1 MVATLLEKTMIEAIY
16 NRPETAI
23 TNPWRVFAIAC
34 IAIFM
39 VSLDTTILYAGFSNI
54 LRSFPGATA
63 ADLSWA
69 MNAYSIVYA
78 AMLIPAG
85 GIADKYGR
93 KKVFILGVLLFVSAS
108 FACGASPGVGWLIVA
123 RIVQSIGACLLSP
136 AALAI
141 VLQAFPREKRMIVM
155 GAWGAVGALAA
166 ALGPGIGSLIIEM
179 GGWQWAFFI
188 NIPIGLLC
196 IWQSL
201 STLQESTQ
209 PRDKLRLDWVGI
221 LQLMSGVGAIAFGIV
236 ELNSAHWSAMQLA
249 GIVLAGVALL
259 VSYIPWA
266 KSNPEPLFEL
276 SLFKNNTFLFAN
288 VAGFMFAIAFAIMFF
303 SFFFWMKTIWHF
315 SQSMAGTTIMP
326 GPLTVVPTAILSGKI
341 ASKIGHRPLLI
352 TGSITYAFSG
362 LWFMWVPDATPDYL
376 TEWLPGLLLSG
387 LSVGLV
393 IPSLSAASVFGLPAK
408 DYAVGSAINHAV
420 RQVGTVI
427 GVALTVLLLA
437 KPHLQIADFHQMYAI
452 HIALALMTGLLCL
465 PINTHPRQLLVKSN
479 SSA

>member
-1 MVATLLEKTMIEAIY
+1 MTPTHATFSQPDNTMP
-16 NRPETAI
+16 NG
-23 TNPWRVFAIAC
+23 WRVFAIAC

-54 LRSFPGATA
+54 LDSFPGAIA

-85 GIADKYGR
+85 GIADKFGR
-93 KKVFILGVLLFVSAS
+93 KKVFMLGVLLFVSAS
-108 FACGASPGVGWLIVA
+108 FACGASPSVGWLIVA

-141 VLQAFPREKRMIVM
+141 VLEAFPREKRMVVM

-166 ALGPGIGSLIIEM
+166 ALGPGIGSLIIDV

-188 NIPIGLLC
+188 NIPIGLFC
-196 IWQSL
+196 IWQSMT
-201 STLQESTQ
+201 SLQESIQ

-221 LQLMSGVGAIAFGIV
+221 LQLMTGVGAIAFGIV
-236 ELNSAHWSAMQLA
+236 ELNSAHWSAVELA
-249 GIVLAGVALL
+249 AIVLLGLALL
-259 VSYIPWA
+259 LSYLPWA

-276 SLFKNNTFLFAN
+276 SLFRNNTFLFAN
-288 VAGFMFAIAFAIMFF
+288 IAGFVFAIAFAIMFF

-315 SQSMAGTTIMP
+315 SQSMAGTSIMP
-326 GPLTVVPTAILSGKI
+326 GPLTVVPTAILSGKL
-341 ASKIGHRPLLI
+341 ASRIGHRPLLI
-352 TGSITYAFSG
+352 TGTITYALSS
-362 LWFMWVPDATPDYL
+362 LWFMLVPDASPDYL

-408 DYAVGSAINHAV
+408 DYAVGSAINHAL

-427 GVALTVLLLA
+427 GVSLTVLVLA
-437 KPHLQIADFHQMYAI
+437 KADLQIADFHRMYAI
-452 HIALALMTGLLCL
+452 HITLALITGLLCL
-465 PINTHPRQLLVKSN
+465 PVNTHPKQLLAKPIGTI
-479 SSA
+479 

>member
-1 MVATLLEKTMIEAIY
+1 MTSTNATLSQPDNTT
-16 NRPETAI
+16 PTG
-23 TNPWRVFAIAC
+23 WRVFAIAC

-54 LRSFPGATA
+54 LHSFPGATA

-85 GIADKYGR
+85 GIADKFGR
-93 KKVFILGVLLFVSAS
+93 KKVFMLGVLLFVSAS
-108 FACGASPGVGWLIVA
+108 FACGASPSVGWLIVA
-123 RIVQSIGACLLSP
+123 RIFQSIGACLLSP

-141 VLQAFPREKRMIVM
+141 VLEAFPREKRMVVM

-166 ALGPGIGSLIIEM
+166 ALGPGIGSLIIDV

-188 NIPIGLLC
+188 NIPIGLFC
-196 IWQSL
+196 IWQSMA
-201 STLQESTQ
+201 SLQESSQ

-221 LQLMSGVGAIAFGIV
+221 LQLMTGVGAIAFGIV
-236 ELNSAHWSAMQLA
+236 ELNSAHWSAVEL
-249 GIVLAGVALL
+249 GPIALL
-259 VSYIPWA
+259 GLALLLSYIPWA

-276 SLFKNNTFLFAN
+276 SLFKSNTFLFAN
-288 VAGFMFAIAFAIMFF
+288 IAGFVFAIAFAIMFF

-315 SQSMAGTTIMP
+315 SQSTAGTAIMP
-326 GPLTVVPTAILSGKI
+326 GPLTVVPTAILSGKL

-352 TGSITYAFSG
+352 TGTITYALSS
-362 LWFMWVPDATPDYL
+362 LWFMLVPDASPDYL

-427 GVALTVLLLA
+427 GVSLTVLVLA
-437 KPHLQIADFHQMYAI
+437 KADLQIADFHRMYAI
-452 HIALALMTGLLCL
+452 HITLALITGLLCL
-465 PINTHPRQLLVKSN
+465 PINTHPKQLQVKTHGTS
-479 SSA
+479 

>member
-1 MVATLLEKTMIEAIY
+1 MIEETF
-16 NRPETAI
+16 RQPEKGI
-23 TNPWRVFAIAC
+23 VNGWRVFAIAC

-39 VSLDTTILYAGFSNI
+39 VSLDTTILYAGFNNI
-54 LRSFPGATA
+54 LNSFPGATA

-108 FACGASPGVGWLIVA
+108 FACGASPSVAWLIFA

-141 VLQAFPREKRMIVM
+141 VLEAFPREKRMIVM

-166 ALGPGIGSLIIEM
+166 ALGPGIGSLIIEV

-188 NIPIGLLC
+188 NIPIGLFC

-201 STLQESTQ
+201 TILQESIQ

-221 LQLMSGVGAIAFGIV
+221 LQLMTGVGAIAFGIV
-236 ELNSAHWSAMQLA
+236 ELNSAQWSAVELVS
-249 GIVLAGVALL
+249 IVLLGLALL
-259 VSYIPWA
+259 LSYIPWA
-266 KSNPEPLFEL
+266 KNNPEPLFEL
-276 SLFKNNTFLFAN
+276 SLFRNNTFLFAN
-288 VAGFMFAIAFAIMFF
+288 IAGFVFAIAFAIMFF
-303 SFFFWMKTIWHF
+303 SFFFWMKNIWHF
-315 SQSMAGTTIMP
+315 SQSMAGTAIMP
-326 GPLTVVPTAILSGKI
+326 GPLTVVPTAILSGKL
-341 ASKIGHRPLLI
+341 ASKIGHRPLLMAG
-352 TGSITYAFSG
+352 TLTYALSG
-362 LWFMWVPDATPDYL
+362 LWFMLMPDNSPDYL

-393 IPSLSAASVFGLPAK
+393 IPSLSAASVFGLPGK

-427 GVALTVLLLA
+427 GVSLTVLLLA
-437 KPHLQIADFHQMYAI
+437 KTNLQIADFHRMYAI
-452 HIALALMTGLLCL
+452 HIMLALITGLLCL
-465 PINTHPRQLLVKSN
+465 PINTHPKRLKST
-479 SSA
+479 SSFNRS

>member
-1 MVATLLEKTMIEAIY
+1 MTPVEATYGQLEKAQP
-16 NRPETAI
+16 NA
-23 TNPWRVFAIAC
+23 WRVFAIAC

-39 VSLDTTILYAGFSNI
+39 VSLDTTILYAGFNNI
-54 LRSFPGATA
+54 LHSFPGSTA

-108 FACGASPGVGWLIVA
+108 FACGASPSVGWLIVA
-123 RIVQSIGACLLSP
+123 RIIQSIGACLLSP

-166 ALGPGIGSLIIEM
+166 ALGPGIGSLIIDM

-188 NIPIGLLC
+188 NIPIGLFC
-196 IWQSL
+196 IWQSVAI
-201 STLQESTQ
+201 LQESIQ

-221 LQLMSGVGAIAFGIV
+221 LQLVTGVGAIAFGIV
-236 ELNSAHWSAMQLA
+236 ELNSAHWSALELVS
-249 GIVLAGVALL
+249 IVLVGIALL
-259 VSYIPWA
+259 LSYIPWA

-276 SLFKNNTFLFAN
+276 SLFKSNTFLFAN
-288 VAGFMFAIAFAIMFF
+288 VAGFVFAIAFAIMFF
-303 SFFFWMKTIWHF
+303 SFFFWMKNIWHF
-315 SQSMAGTTIMP
+315 SQSMAGTAIMP
-326 GPLTVVPTAILSGKI
+326 GPLTVVPTAILSGKL

-352 TGSITYAFSG
+352 TGTITYALSS
-362 LWFMWVPDATPDYL
+362 LWFMLMPDASPDYL
-376 TEWLPGLLLSG
+376 TEWLPGLFLSG

-393 IPSLSAASVFGLPAK
+393 IPSLSAASVFGLPTK

-427 GVALTVLLLA
+427 GVSLTVLLLA
-437 KPHLQIADFHQMYAI
+437 KADLQIADFHHIYAI
-452 HIALALMTGLLCL
+452 HITLALITGLLCL
-465 PINTHPRQLLVKSN
+465 PINTHPKQLLTKTTGTI
-479 SSA
+479 

>member
-1 MVATLLEKTMIEAIY
+1 MTATEATY
-16 NRPETAI
+16 SPPDKATPNG
-23 TNPWRVFAIAC
+23 WRVFAIAC

-69 MNAYSIVYA
+69 INAYSIVYA

-85 GIADKYGR
+85 GIADKFGR
-93 KKVFILGVLLFVSAS
+93 KKVFMLGVFLFVSAS
-108 FACGASPGVGWLIVA
+108 FACGASPNVGFLIVA

-141 VLQAFPREKRMIVM
+141 VLDAFPREKRMVVM

-166 ALGPGIGSLIIEM
+166 ALGPGIGSLIIDI

-188 NIPIGLLC
+188 NIPIGLFC
-196 IWQSL
+196 IWQSA
-201 STLQESTQ
+201 SSLQESIQ

-221 LQLMSGVGAIAFGIV
+221 LQLMTGVGAIAFGLV
-236 ELNSAHWSAMQLA
+236 ELNSAHWSAVELLS
-249 GIVLAGVALL
+249 IVVIGLALL
-259 VSYIPWA
+259 LSYIPWA

-276 SLFKNNTFLFAN
+276 SLFKSDTFLFAN
-288 VAGFMFAIAFAIMFF
+288 IAGFVFAIAFAIMFF
-303 SFFFWMKTIWHF
+303 SFFFWMKNIWHF
-315 SQSMAGTTIMP
+315 SQSMAGTAIMP
-326 GPLTVVPTAILSGKI
+326 GPLTVVPTAILSGKL

-352 TGSITYAFSG
+352 TGTITYALSS
-362 LWFMWVPDATPDYL
+362 LWFMLVPDTSPDYL
-376 TEWLPGLLLSG
+376 TEWLPGLILSG

-420 RQVGTVI
+420 RQIGTVI
-427 GVALTVLLLA
+427 GVSLTVLLLA
-437 KPHLQIADFHQMYAI
+437 KADLHIADFHRIYAI
-452 HIALALMTGLLCL
+452 HITLALITGLLCL
-465 PINTHPRQLLVKSN
+465 PINTHPRQLLAKTTGTI
-479 SSA
+479 

>member
-1 MVATLLEKTMIEAIY
+1 MTLAETIVSQPEKATPNA
-16 NRPETAI
+16 
-23 TNPWRVFAIAC
+23 WRVFAIAC

-39 VSLDTTILYAGFSNI
+39 VSLDTTILYAGFNNI
-54 LRSFPGATA
+54 LHSFPGSTA

-78 AMLIPAG
+78 AMLIPSG

-108 FACGASPGVGWLIVA
+108 FACGASPSVGWLIVA

-141 VLQAFPREKRMIVM
+141 VLEAFPREKRMIVM

-166 ALGPGIGSLIIEM
+166 ALGPGIGSLIIEV

-188 NIPIGLLC
+188 NIPIGLFC
-196 IWQSL
+196 IWQSV
-201 STLQESTQ
+201 TILQESIQ

-221 LQLMSGVGAIAFGIV
+221 LQLMTGVGAIAFGIV
-236 ELNSAHWSAMQLA
+236 EINSAHWSALELIS
-249 GIVLAGVALL
+249 IVLLGLAILL
-259 VSYIPWA
+259 SYIPWA
-266 KSNPEPLFEL
+266 KATPEPLFEL
-276 SLFKNNTFLFAN
+276 SLFKSNTFLFAN
-288 VAGFMFAIAFAIMFF
+288 VAGFVFAIAFAIMFF
-303 SFFFWMKTIWHF
+303 SFFFWMKNIWHF
-315 SQSMAGTTIMP
+315 SQAMAGTAIMP
-326 GPLTVVPTAILSGKI
+326 GPLTVVPTAILSGRL
-341 ASKIGHRPLLI
+341 ASKFGHRPLLI
-352 TGSITYAFSG
+352 TGTITYALSS
-362 LWFMWVPDATPDYL
+362 LWFMLIPDVSPDYSSK
-376 TEWLPGLLLSG
+376 WLPGLLLSG

-393 IPSLSAASVFGLPAK
+393 IPSLSAASVFGLPTK

-437 KPHLQIADFHQMYAI
+437 KANLQIADFHRMYVI
-452 HIALALMTGLLCL
+452 HITLALITGLLCL
-465 PINTHPRQLLVKSN
+465 PINTHPKQL
-479 SSA
+479 AQTATG

>member
-1 MVATLLEKTMIEAIY
+1 MTSNAKISQPDKTMP
-16 NRPETAI
+16 NG
-23 TNPWRVFAIAC
+23 WRVFAIAC

-54 LRSFPGATA
+54 LHSFPGATA

-85 GIADKYGR
+85 GIADKFGR
-93 KKVFILGVLLFVSAS
+93 KKVFMLGVLMFVSAS
-108 FACGASPGVGWLIVA
+108 FACGASPSVGWLIVA
-123 RIVQSIGACLLSP
+123 RIFQSIGACLLSP

-141 VLQAFPREKRMIVM
+141 VLEAFPREKRMVVM

-166 ALGPGIGSLIIEM
+166 ALGPGLGSLIIDV

-188 NIPIGLLC
+188 NIPIGLFC
-196 IWQSL
+196 IWQSMT
-201 STLQESTQ
+201 SLQESIQ

-221 LQLMSGVGAIAFGIV
+221 LQLMTGVGAIAFGIV
-236 ELNSAHWSAMQLA
+236 ELNSAHWPAVELA
-249 GIVLAGVALL
+249 AIVLLGLALL
-259 VSYIPWA
+259 LSYIPWA

-276 SLFKNNTFLFAN
+276 SLFKNNTFLYAN
-288 VAGFMFAIAFAIMFF
+288 IAGFVFAIAFAIMFF

-315 SQSMAGTTIMP
+315 SQSMAGTSIMP
-326 GPLTVVPTAILSGKI
+326 GPLTVVPTAIISGKL

-352 TGSITYAFSG
+352 TGTITYALSS
-362 LWFMWVPDATPDYL
+362 LWFMSVPDASPDYL
-376 TEWLPGLLLSG
+376 IEWLPGLLLSG

-393 IPSLSAASVFGLPAK
+393 IPSLSAASVFGLPPK

-427 GVALTVLLLA
+427 GVSLTVLVLA
-437 KPHLQIADFHQMYAI
+437 KADLQIADFHRMYAI
-452 HIALALMTGLLCL
+452 HITLALITGLLCL
-465 PINTHPRQLLVKSN
+465 PINTHPKQLLAKTTRTI
-479 SSA
+479 

>member
-1 MVATLLEKTMIEAIY
+1 MTPVEATYSPLEKAQP
-16 NRPETAI
+16 NA
-23 TNPWRVFAIAC
+23 WRVFAIAC

-54 LRSFPGATA
+54 LHSFPGSTA

-93 KKVFILGVLLFVSAS
+93 KKIFILGVLLFVSAS
-108 FACGASPGVGWLIVA
+108 FACGASPSVGWLIVA
-123 RIVQSIGACLLSP
+123 RVFQSIGACLLSP

-141 VLQAFPREKRMIVM
+141 VLEAFPREKRMVVM

-166 ALGPGIGSLIIEM
+166 ALGPGLGSLIIEV

-188 NIPIGLLC
+188 NIPIGLFC
-196 IWQSL
+196 IWQSV
-201 STLQESTQ
+201 TILQESIQ

-221 LQLMSGVGAIAFGIV
+221 LQLVTGVGAIAFGIV
-236 ELNSAHWSAMQLA
+236 ELNSAHWSPVELVS
-249 GIVLAGVALL
+249 IVLVGLALL
-259 VSYIPWA
+259 LSYIPWA

-276 SLFKNNTFLFAN
+276 SLFKSNTFLFAN
-288 VAGFMFAIAFAIMFF
+288 VAGFVFAIAFAIMFF
-303 SFFFWMKTIWHF
+303 SFFFWMKNIWHF
-315 SQSMAGTTIMP
+315 SQSMAGTAIMP
-326 GPLTVVPTAILSGKI
+326 GPLTVVPTAILSGKL

-352 TGSITYAFSG
+352 TGTMTYALSS
-362 LWFMWVPDATPDYL
+362 LWFMWMPDASPDYL

-393 IPSLSAASVFGLPAK
+393 IPSLSAASVFGLPTK

-427 GVALTVLLLA
+427 GVSLTVLLLA
-437 KPHLQIADFHQMYAI
+437 KADLQIADFHRMYAI
-452 HIALALMTGLLCL
+452 HITLALMTALLCL
-465 PINTHPRQLLVKSN
+465 PINTHPKQLLVKSN
-479 SSA
+479 STN